1 MGVFFPHL
9 EMLKKF
15 DSGGT
20 DMNCNTEDLHFLKDR
35 QLERRVDFK
44 ARDSAPER
52 VALKAV

>member
-1 MGVFFPHL
+1 
-9 EMLKKF
+9 MLKKF